1 MNDMNDTNTDDG
13 GGTLAIREAATEVV
27 TMAKA
32 AGPVPIVLVLPILM
46 WVLGAS
52 TWWLI
57 REIACDFSCSFNTI
71 KR

>member
-32 AGPVPIVLVLPILM
+32 AGPTHYQL
-46 WVLGAS
+46 S
-52 TWWLI
+52 Q
-57 REIACDFSCSFNTI
+57 CCQCSRSHVGFGW
-71 KR
+71 K